1 MPAGINSIV
10 IPEQYRLEEQK
21 LSQNGVTSNN
31 LELFTLNE
39 VRPFLNVPGHQ
50 PELDPTSAIILDV
63 ETKQKDEV
71 QEIMDRANNTAALM
85 INTLDAYNKANEGKK
100 KQDLVYQVPPNTGK
114 WRRAEIVPSGKYK
127 GDPTK
132 STYKIVI
139 HELEEGRETDP
150 RKRKNKRNEAIE
162 IVCVGAVPDEQQ
174 VIGRGNYQV
183 TGMYVR
189 ENGQNRQ
196 ITQATEAE
204 DLMNQRCI
212 KAVTAERN
220 RRPASNQPLN
230 EQQVA
235 ELIRLAPTGFNSSAY
250 GHLGQLISQ
259 TEFELN
265 ALEAKAQQPTIPT
278 QELQELRTI
287 INEKKQRLTAFRVK
301 QKEVRQAAGLSENQ
315 ELKIAERERNEALQA
330 KKEAEAKAATALQ
343 AQKDTEA
350 KLASALQLQ
359 KATEQ
364 AKTQLETTLKTTQ
377 EQLKQ
382 SAQLLVEMKQALDS
396 ANKLLVERQAEIQ
409 AYEKYAQAIEAGRTN
424 DLMERAETAADQIL
438 EMIVQARQIKPGE
451 NPIISIG
458 SIDTLQE
465 YIKDNST
472 DKGFHENNIHL
483 VSDTLELVALQM
495 NNPKLFLEQLAKRQ
509 RATQSRANTQQQA
522 QLAKYV
528 SMIQNQMNPNNK
540 DTRNIVDP
548 YLIEEFIHTCNQAQ
562 MNEPIKKNTEAQA
575 RRERIRND
583 KRDRHQRREQEKA
596 ANRNRNQQY
605 RDQQRA
611 NHRGPQ
617 SNQKSSTNSIN

>member
-21 LSQNGVTSNN
+21 PSQNSVTSNN

-63 ETKQKDEV
+63 ETKQRDEV

-183 TGMYVR
+183 TGMYIR
-189 ENGQNRQ
+189 ENGQSRQ

-220 RRPASNQPLN
+220 RRSANNQPLN

-265 ALEAKAQQPTIPT
+265 ALEVKAQQPTRPT
-278 QELQELRTI
+278 QELQEIRI
-287 INEKKQRLTAFRVK
+287 KINEKKQRLTAFRVK
-301 QKEVRQAAGLSENQ
+301 QKEVRQAAGLPENQ
-315 ELKIAERERNEALQA
+315 ELK
-330 KKEAEAKAATALQ
+330 TA
-343 AQKDTEA
+343 
-350 KLASALQLQ
+350 
-359 KATEQ
+359 
-364 AKTQLETTLKTTQ
+364 Q
-377 EQLKQ
+377 EQIKKQ
-382 SAQLLVEMKQALDS
+382 SEQYQQALEQNKKLIEEMKKALDS
-396 ANKLLVERQAEIQ
+396 ANKLLVERQTEIQ

-424 DLMERAETAADQIL
+424 DLMERAEMAADQIL
-438 EMIVQARQIKPGE
+438 EMIVQAGQIKPGE
-451 NPIISIG
+451 NSISIG

-509 RATQSRANTQQQA
+509 RATQSRATDKQQA
-522 QLAKYV
+522 ELAKYV
-528 SMIQNQMNPNNK
+528 SMIQNQMNPNNE

-548 YLIEEFIHTCNQAQ
+548 YLIEEFIHACNQAQ
-562 MNEPIKKNTEAQA
+562 INEPLKKNTEAQT

-583 KRDRHQRREQEKA
+583 KLDRHQQREREKA
-596 ANRNRNQQY
+596 ANSNRNQQY

-611 NHRGPQ
+611 NHRGSQ

>member
-21 LSQNGVTSNN
+21 PSQNSVTSNN

-63 ETKQKDEV
+63 ETKQRDEV

-183 TGMYVR
+183 TGMYIR
-189 ENGQNRQ
+189 ENGQSRQ

-220 RRPASNQPLN
+220 RRSASNQPLN

-265 ALEAKAQQPTIPT
+265 ALEVKAQQPTRPT
-278 QELQELRTI
+278 QELQELRI
-287 INEKKQRLTAFRVK
+287 KINEKKQRLTAFRVK
-301 QKEVRQAAGLSENQ
+301 QKEVRQASGLPENQ
-315 ELKIAERERNEALQA
+315 ELK
-330 KKEAEAKAATALQ
+330 TA
-343 AQKDTEA
+343 
-350 KLASALQLQ
+350 
-359 KATEQ
+359 
-364 AKTQLETTLKTTQ
+364 Q
-377 EQLKQ
+377 EQIKKQ
-382 SAQLLVEMKQALDS
+382 SEQYQQALEQNKKLIEEMKKALDS
-396 ANKLLVERQAEIQ
+396 ANKLLVERQTEIQ

-438 EMIVQARQIKPGE
+438 EMIVQAGQIKPGE
-451 NPIISIG
+451 NPSISIG
-458 SIDTLQE
+458 SINTLQE

-509 RATQSRANTQQQA
+509 RATQSRATDKQQA
-522 QLAKYV
+522 ELAKYV
-528 SMIQNQMNPNNK
+528 SMIQNQMNPNNE

-611 NHRGPQ
+611 NHRGSQ